1 MTWELFEVWSVD
13 EDEYEQLVDTTKSLK
28 EARELAKKQLTDNAV
43 EVIIYR
49 EVNEELEEFERL
61 TKNNSTNS

>member
-1 MTWELFEVWSVD
+1 MTWELFEVWAVD
-13 EDEYEQLVDTTKSLK
+13 KDDYEDLVDTTKSLK
-28 EARELAKKQLTDNAV
+28 EARELAKKQLTDSVV

-61 TKNNSTNS
+61 TKNSSTNS

>member
-1 MTWELFEVWSVD
+1 MTWELFEVWTVD
-13 EDEYEQLVDTTKSLK
+13 EDDYEQLVDTTKSLK

>member
-1 MTWELFEVWSVD
+1 MTWELFEVWAVD
-13 EDEYEQLVDTTKSLK
+13 EDDYEQLVDTTRSLK